1 MRFNVFDG
9 GEIDKDHKWRHRIWP
24 FNFWYDL
31 DVHTVK
37 TLLSRMFR
45 TASIQLCP
53 GKFSLLDFWVSVF
66 RHVLFFLMFTLRSD
80 DLFPDFYLI
89 NFKNTIL
96 VIIYYDKV
104 PIYTHFT
111 TNWTSIF
118 SCMYYPTSAS
128 CIINLSAYVWFPFTS
143 LHFFFCRIKRWAID

>member
-1 MRFNVFDG
+1 MYLTEVKLIKIINDVIVFDLL
-9 GEIDKDHKWRHRIWP
+9 IFDMTLMCIQLKHI
-24 FNFWYDL
+24 
-31 DVHTVK
+31 
-37 TLLSRMFR
+37 LLSRMFR

-111 TNWTSIF
+111 TELQFFPACTILLQHH
-118 SCMYYPTSAS
+118 AS
-128 CIINLSAYVWFPFTS
+128 LIYRHMFGFP
-143 LHFFFCRIKRWAID
+143 LHHYIFFFCRIKR

>member
-1 MRFNVFDG
+1 MYLTEVKLIKIINDVIVFDLL
-9 GEIDKDHKWRHRIWP
+9 IFDMTLMCIQLKHI
-24 FNFWYDL
+24 
-31 DVHTVK
+31 
-37 TLLSRMFR
+37 LLSRMFR

-111 TNWTSIF
+111 TNWTSIL